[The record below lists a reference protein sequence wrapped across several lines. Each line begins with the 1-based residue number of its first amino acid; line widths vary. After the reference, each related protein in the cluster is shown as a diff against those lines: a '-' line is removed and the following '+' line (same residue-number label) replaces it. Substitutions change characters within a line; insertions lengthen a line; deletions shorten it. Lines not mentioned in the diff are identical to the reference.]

1 MLPRRPAR
9 VDAPGPLRGL
19 SVQILH
25 CDNHLL
31 VVYKPGG
38 LPVQADVTA
47 DPDLLTLAKAWIA
60 QEFHKPGA
68 VWLGL
73 VHRLDRPARGVV
85 VLARTSKAAARLS
98 LQFRERTT
106 EKTYRVVVHGQP
118 EPPSGELTH
127 WLESDDRGSRVVAP
141 GHGKEARLAYRTLS
155 TQGDKTLLEIDLHSG
170 RKHQIRV
177 QMAAIG
183 CPVLGDLRYGAPL
196 PLPDRNIALLAYRL
210 VLQHPTTAIR
220 LTFVAPEPPGWPWQP
235 HEPDRR

>member
-1 MLPRRPAR
+1 LTHAPVP
-9 VDAPGPLRGL
+9 VDAGR
-19 SVQILH
+19 VQILH

-60 QEFHKPGA
+60 REFHKPGA

-98 LQFRERTT
+98 EQFRERTT
-106 EKTYRVVVHGQP
+106 GKTYRVVVHGRPAQP
-118 EPPSGELTH
+118 AGTLH
-127 WLESDDRGSRVVAP
+127 DWLESDEKGSRRVAE
-141 GHGKEARLAYRTLS
+141 GQGREAALDYRTLA
-155 TQGDKTLLEIDLHSG
+155 THGGLTLLEVDLHTG

-177 QMAAIG
+177 QLAAIG
-183 CPVLGDLRYGAPL
+183 CPVLGDLRYGAPA
-196 PLPDRNIALLAYRL
+196 PLPDRNIGLLAYRL
-210 VLQHPTTAIR
+210 ELRHPTTAER
-220 LTFVAPEPPGWPWQP
+220 LTFTAPEPPGWPWQP
-235 HEPDRR
+235 HEPSRHGPA

>member
-1 MLPRRPAR
+1 MPT
-9 VDAPGPLRGL
+9 DAAG
-19 SVQILH
+19 VQILH

-38 LPVQADVTA
+38 LPVQADATG

-60 QEFHKPGA
+60 REFHKPGA

-98 LQFRERTT
+98 EQFRQRTT
-106 EKTYRVVVHGQP
+106 AKTYRVVVHGR
-118 EPPSGELTH
+118 PPHTAGTLH
-127 WLESDDRGSRVVAP
+127 DWLESDDKGSRRVAE
-141 GHGKEARLAYRTLS
+141 GHGREASLEYRTVATHAGL
-155 TQGDKTLLEIDLHSG
+155 TLLEVDLHSG

-177 QMAAIG
+177 QLAGIG
-183 CPVLGDLRYGAPL
+183 CPVLGDLRYGAAA

-210 VLQHPTTAIR
+210 QLQHPTTGQR
-220 LTFVAPEPPGWPWQP
+220 LTFTAPEPPGWPWQP
-235 HEPDRR
+235 DEPSRAPTRTGPA

>member
-1 MLPRRPAR
+1 LTGLRAR
-9 VDAPGPLRGL
+9 VDATA
-19 SVQILH
+19 VHILH

-38 LPVQADVTA
+38 LPVQADITA

-98 LQFRERTT
+98 EQFRERTAV
-106 EKTYRVVVHGQP
+106 KTYRVIVHGQP
-118 EPPSGELTH
+118 PQLQATLQD
-127 WLESDDRGSRVVAP
+127 WLQSDEKGSRRVAQ
-141 GHGKEARLAYRTLS
+141 GQGRECSLDYRTLAS
-155 TQGDKTLLEIDLHSG
+155 HGGLTLLEVDLHSG

-177 QMAAIG
+177 QLSGIG
-183 CPVLGDLRYGAPL
+183 CPVLGDLRYGAPA

-210 VLQHPTTAIR
+210 VLKHPTTAEV
-220 LTFVAPEPPGWPWQP
+220 LTFTAPEPPGWPWQP
-235 HEPDRR
+235 DEPTRHRVA